1 MNICFE
7 FSWIYP
13 EELICWVIWSTLG
26 FSVVKNLPANAGDSR
41 DVGLIPRVRKIPWRR
56 KWQPAPLFLP
66 GESHGQWSLVGYSPW
81 GHRESNVTEQPIT
94 HTHTH
99 THTHAYTHAHAHTC
113 RHTHMHA
120 HMHTHAHIDM
130 HTHRQTHTRTHTV
143 NCA

>member
-56 KWQPAPLFLP
+56 KWQPALLFLP

-94 HTHTH
+94 HTHTRIHTCTCTHMQTHTHARTHAHTCTHRHAHTQTNTH
-99 THTHAYTHAHAHTC
+99 THTHG
-113 RHTHMHA
+113 
-120 HMHTHAHIDM
+120 
-130 HTHRQTHTRTHTV
+130 
-143 NCA
+143 